1 MVAEVRLMIPERYT
15 AECYAAECYAA
26 ECYAAKR
33 AVFASP
39 DMRLFV
45 FIKD

>member
-1 MVAEVRLMIPERYT
+1 MAAEVRLAIPERYT
-15 AECYAAECYAA
+15 A